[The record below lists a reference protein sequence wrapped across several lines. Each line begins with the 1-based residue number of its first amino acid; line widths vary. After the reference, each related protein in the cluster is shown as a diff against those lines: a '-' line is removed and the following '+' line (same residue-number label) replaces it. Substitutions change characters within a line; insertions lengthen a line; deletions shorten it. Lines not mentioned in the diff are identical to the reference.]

1 MKGIIEF
8 QTIDVKVMAQSCV
21 NTDAQNIILDLEK
34 KINSLCK
41 GASLI
46 TIHFLKKMFF

>member
-1 MKGIIEF
+1 
-8 QTIDVKVMAQSCV
+8 MAQSCV

-41 GASLI
+41 GASSYYNSL
-46 TIHFLKKMFF
+46 LKKMFFKNLQNAKILMNF